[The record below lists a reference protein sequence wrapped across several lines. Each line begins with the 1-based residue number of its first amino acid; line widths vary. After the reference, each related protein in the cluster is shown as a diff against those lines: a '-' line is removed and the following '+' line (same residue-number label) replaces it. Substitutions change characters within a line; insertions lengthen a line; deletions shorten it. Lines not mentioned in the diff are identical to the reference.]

1 MIQRIQTL
9 YLLLV
14 VILGT
19 LLCIFSP
26 VEFLLPDATDY
37 VSLHALDKWPL
48 AVMSIAIPLLA
59 LVTIG
64 MYKRRLLQVRL
75 NIMNVVLCL
84 GYYALLALYV
94 AYIVKGYEPLDA
106 VNCQLSTVNCQL
118 STVNC
123 QLSTVNCQLSTVN
136 CQLSTVNCEW
146 YLTMWSAIPLVNVV
160 LTMMATRRILK
171 DEALVRAADRLR

>member
-26 VEFLLPDATDY
+26 VEFLLPGATDY

-64 MYKRRLLQVRL
+64 LYKRRLLQVRL

-94 AYIVKGYEPLDA
+94 AYIVKGYEPLGA
-106 VNCQLSTVNCQL
+106 
-118 STVNC
+118 
-123 QLSTVNCQLSTVN
+123 VNCQLSTVN

>member
-26 VEFLLPDATDY
+26 VEFLLPGATDY

-64 MYKRRLLQVRL
+64 LYKRRLLQVRL

-94 AYIVKGYEPLDA
+94 AYIVKGYEPLGA
-106 VNCQLSTVNCQL
+106 VSCELSTVNCQL
-118 STVNC
+118 ST
-123 QLSTVNCQLSTVN
+123 L
-136 CQLSTVNCEW
+136 NCEW

>member
-19 LLCIFSP
+19 LLCFFPP
-26 VEFLLPDATDY
+26 VEFLLPNATEY
-37 VSLHALDKWPL
+37 ISLTVFDKWPL

-59 LVTIG
+59 LVVIFLF
-64 MYKRRLLQVRL
+64 KRRLLQARL

-94 AYIVKGYEPLDA
+94 AYIVKGYEPIDFPTSEFSSPLKGDLEGI
-106 VNCQLSTVNCQL
+106 Q
-118 STVNC
+118 
-123 QLSTVNCQLSTVN
+123 
-136 CQLSTVNCEW
+136 W
-146 YLTMWSAIPLVNVV
+146 YLTIWAAIPLVNVV

>member
-19 LLCIFSP
+19 LLCFFPP
-26 VEFLLPDATDY
+26 VEFLMPAVTEYIPLTAF
-37 VSLHALDKWPL
+37 DKWPL

-59 LVTIG
+59 LVVIFLF
-64 MYKRRLLQVRL
+64 KRRLLQARL

-94 AYIVKGYEPLDA
+94 TYVVKGYEPIRDVTMTGA
-106 VNCQLSTVNCQL
+106 D
-118 STVNC
+118 
-123 QLSTVNCQLSTVN
+123 
-136 CQLSTVNCEW
+136 W
-146 YLTMWSAIPLVNVV
+146 YLTIWAAIPLVNLV

>member
-64 MYKRRLLQVRL
+64 LYKRRLLQVRL

-118 STVNC
+118 ST
-123 QLSTVNCQLSTVN
+123 LN

>member
-26 VEFLLPDATDY
+26 VEFLLPGATDY

-106 VNCQLSTVNCQL
+106 VNCQLSTVNSQL
-118 STVNC
+118 PTVNC
-123 QLSTVNCQLSTVN
+123 QLSTVNCQPPTLN
-136 CQLSTVNCEW
+136 CQLESHCHRRNRPRLPLGYDLQGATARS
-146 YLTMWSAIPLVNVV
+146 LARADAMGRTIQSACN
-160 LTMMATRRILK
+160 
-171 DEALVRAADRLR
+171 DS

>member
-26 VEFLLPDATDY
+26 VEFLLPGATDY

-64 MYKRRLLQVRL
+64 LYKRRLLQVRL

-118 STVNC
+118 ST
-123 QLSTVNCQLSTVN
+123 L
-136 CQLSTVNCEW
+136 NCEW

>member
-19 LLCIFSP
+19 LLCFFPP
-26 VEFLLPDATDY
+26 VEFLLPGATDY

-94 AYIVKGYEPLDA
+94 AYIVKGYEPLGA
-106 VNCQLSTVNCQL
+106 
-118 STVNC
+118 
-123 QLSTVNCQLSTVN
+123 VNCQLSTVN

>member
-64 MYKRRLLQVRL
+64 LYKRRLLQVRL

-94 AYIVKGYEPLDA
+94 AYIVKGYEPLGA
-106 VNCQLSTVNCQL
+106 VSCELSTVNCQL
-118 STVNC
+118 ST
-123 QLSTVNCQLSTVN
+123 L
-136 CQLSTVNCEW
+136 NCEW

>member
-26 VEFLLPDATDY
+26 VEFLLPNATDY

-106 VNCQLSTVNCQL
+106 VNCQLSTVNY
-118 STVNC
+118 
-123 QLSTVNCQLSTVN
+123 QLSTVN